1 LTAGCVLVNLHHRMI
16 VPLMERLLHIFEM
29 HEDADPVALA

>member
-1 LTAGCVLVNLHHRMI
+1 VNLHHRRI
-16 VPLMERLLHIFEM
+16 VPLMERPLCIFEK